1 MKKIYNIIFKGKEGN
16 IFIFSLFLT
25 TLLIISILITYI
37 FDAKS
42 ANKITALVVSNLF
55 VGRVPSL
62 SLGYASQL
70 SHLTVIGVNIVTE
83 LILVT
88 SLYPL
93 FIFSFKGIL
102 KIKPLEDFF
111 TQVQEKKKQHQ
122 EKFEKYGKV
131 GLFIFV
137 FIPFWMTGPIV
148 GAIIGYLIGLKHYTI
163 MLIVFIATT
172 IAITLWGLFLNE
184 IIEFLLAFDTRYVW
198 IILLFIVVTALVLK
212 IKKKL
217 YKKEK

>member
-1 MKKIYNIIFKGKEGN
+1 MKKVYNIIFKGKEGN

-184 IIEFLLAFDTRYVW
+184 IIEFLLAFDTRYIW